1 MKRISDRGIT
11 KKLDDVVR
19 QILHQRVKTKKCFV
33 CNRYTDWM
41 SKENPGGLQ
50 VGHYISRSVFAVRWD
65 LLNCEPVCSECNKR
79 HENNILPHTMAIL
92 NTYGQE
98 RIEYLNSKFEEWKK
112 NGGKTFTR
120 SQKLELLESLRL
132 LIDK

>member
-1 MKRISDRGIT
+1 
-11 KKLDDVVR
+11 
-19 QILHQRVKTKKCFV
+19 
-33 CNRYTDWM
+33 
-41 SKENPGGLQ
+41 
-50 VGHYISRSVFAVRWD
+50 
-65 LLNCEPVCSECNKR
+65 
-79 HENNILPHTMAIL
+79 MAIL